1 MESGPDGLIAPAAPP
16 RPAEEER
23 VVGQHNNPVAQDA
36 QGRVVVAA
44 AAPADLERQG
54 PEATDGYFYYSDASL
69 CADCGE
75 QDGTPLVLAFPC
87 SCLFMLLLIHH
98 VAPFLSHWQH

>member
-1 MESGPDGLIAPAAPP
+1 MESGPHGLTAPAAPP

-23 VVGQHNNPVAQDA
+23 VVVQDNPLAQVA
-36 QGRVVVAA
+36 QGRVVV

-98 VAPFLSHWQH
+98 VSPFLSHWQH

>member
-23 VVGQHNNPVAQDA
+23 VVEDNPVA
-36 QGRVVVAA
+36 QGRVVVA

>member
-1 MESGPDGLIAPAAPP
+1 MESGPHGLATPAAPP

-23 VVGQHNNPVAQDA
+23 VVVQDNPVAQDNP
-36 QGRVVVAA
+36 VVAA

>member
-1 MESGPDGLIAPAAPP
+1 MESGPHGLATPAAPP
-16 RPAEEER
+16 RPAEE
-23 VVGQHNNPVAQDA
+23 
-36 QGRVVVAA
+36 GRVVVQDNPLAQVA
-44 AAPADLERQG
+44 QGRIVVAAPADLERQG

-98 VAPFLSHWQH
+98 VSPFLSHWQH